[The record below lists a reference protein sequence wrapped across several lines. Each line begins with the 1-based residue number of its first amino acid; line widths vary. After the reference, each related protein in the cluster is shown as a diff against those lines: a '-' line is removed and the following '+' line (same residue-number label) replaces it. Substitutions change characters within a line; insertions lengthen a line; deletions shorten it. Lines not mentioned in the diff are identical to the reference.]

1 MVNDFL
7 IETLA
12 DYENIYTKLEEM
24 GAPKE
29 GLEIIK
35 KSIDANVSIK
45 KSLTITYVNFN
56 HCWSYSL
63 QH

>member
-35 KSIDANVSIK
+35 KSIDATNLLIK
-45 KSLTITYVNFN
+45 EREARERK
-56 HCWSYSL
+56 
-63 QH
+63 